1 VGFKKST
8 YETLPIRYSTGTDIE
23 KVCKEMGMSIAL
35 MARELGL
42 HPVTMFD
49 YIAGRSEPKRATM
62 IALQWVQET
71 YAARKAAQESG
82 EF

>member
-1 VGFKKST
+1 MGFKKST
-8 YETLPIRYSTGTDIE
+8 YETLPVKYSTGADIE
-23 KVCKEMGMSIAL
+23 RVCKEMGMSVTL

-71 YAARKAAQESG
+71 YAARKEALDAG